1 MMKKSLSEA
10 LIHARSRILAIVFFR
25 NNCLVKVSSL
35 LLLLSVF
42 SSNDQFQCNLFN
54 LTLAS
59 NSIDFRLA
67 SLMLLKK
74 FLPKTRS
81 FT

>member
-1 MMKKSLSEA
+1 MMKKSVSEA
-10 LIHARSRILAIVFFR
+10 LIHARSTILAIVFFR

-42 SSNDQFQCNLFN
+42 SSNYQFQCNLFN

-59 NSIDFRLA
+59 NSIDFCLV